1 MTSIG
6 KLVSGEVLFEN
17 DDLLKLSQKEME
29 RRRGSDIAM
38 IFQDALSTLNPV
50 LTIGYQLRE
59 PMRIHNK
66 GMSKKEA
73 TEKAIHLLR
82 LVGIPE
88 PEQRIRQYPHELSGG
103 MRQRVMIAIS
113 LACQP
118 RLLIADEPTTAL
130 DVTIQA
136 QIMDLIL
143 ELNQQLQMGVMLI
156 THDLA
161 VVAETCTRAIV
172 MYLGQVVEEASV
184 EDLFQHPMHPYTQGL
199 IASVP
204 RLYAPSKERLHVIEG
219 TVPFLNDIPTGCRFA
234 PRCAYA
240 TDHCYIQMPE
250 LVPVGNQKVRCWR
263 VCQGGGVCNG

>member
-1 MTSIG
+1 M
-6 KLVSGEVLFEN
+6 
-17 DDLLKLSQKEME
+17 
-29 RRRGSDIAM
+29 
-38 IFQDALSTLNPV
+38 
-50 LTIGYQLRE
+50 
-59 PMRIHNK
+59 
-66 GMSKKEA
+66 
-73 TEKAIHLLR
+73 
-82 LVGIPE
+82 GIPE

-219 TVPFLNDIPTGCRFA
+219 TVPF
-234 PRCAYA
+234 
-240 TDHCYIQMPE
+240 
-250 LVPVGNQKVRCWR
+250 
-263 VCQGGGVCNG
+263 

>member
-1 MTSIG
+1 
-6 KLVSGEVLFEN
+6 
-17 DDLLKLSQKEME
+17 ME

-219 TVPFLNDIPTGCRFA
+219 TIPF
-234 PRCAYA
+234 
-240 TDHCYIQMPE
+240 
-250 LVPVGNQKVRCWR
+250 
-263 VCQGGGVCNG
+263 